1 MTRTQPI
8 PTCTAAA
15 VLRLLLLLQL
25 PMQMPMQLPKGLV
38 PEAERLWLVLQA
50 DVAAAEDD

>member
-1 MTRTQPI
+1 MIRTQPI
-8 PTCTAAA
+8 PICTAAA
-15 VLRLLLLLQL
+15 VLLLLLLLLQL
-25 PMQMPMQLPKGLV
+25 PMQLPKGVV

>member
-1 MTRTQPI
+1 MIRTQPI

-15 VLRLLLLLQL
+15 VLLLLLLLQL
-25 PMQMPMQLPKGLV
+25 PMQLPKGVV

>member
-1 MTRTQPI
+1 MIRTQPI

-15 VLRLLLLLQL
+15 VLLLLLLQL
-25 PMQMPMQLPKGLV
+25 PMQLPMQLPKGVV